1 VGFFIIVSSIY
12 YYFISEYSLAYLTL
26 LRPETVETL
35 LTSKEWVYR
44 WVFLVYID
52 YLEEI
57 FPLFIW
63 IKFFLFL
70 KIYFTQEF
78 LCSFILLNTRLA
90 LREFGCC
97 WSSFYMIPALLNVN
111 NFPLNLS
118 ANGISKVKFFIKS
131 YPSSSSLLLLGWL
144 CKNYAVF
151 SLLLC

>member
-1 VGFFIIVSSIY
+1 MEFFIIVSSIY

-26 LRPETVETL
+26 LRLETVETL

-44 WVFLVYID
+44 WVFLVYFD

-63 IKFFLFL
+63 TKFFLFL
-70 KIYFTQEF
+70 IIYFTQEF

-90 LREFGCC
+90 LREFGCS

-118 ANGISKVKFFIKS
+118 ANGISKVKYFIKF
-131 YPSSSSLLLLGWL
+131 YPSSLGL
-144 CKNYAVF
+144 SF
-151 SLLLC
+151 LG